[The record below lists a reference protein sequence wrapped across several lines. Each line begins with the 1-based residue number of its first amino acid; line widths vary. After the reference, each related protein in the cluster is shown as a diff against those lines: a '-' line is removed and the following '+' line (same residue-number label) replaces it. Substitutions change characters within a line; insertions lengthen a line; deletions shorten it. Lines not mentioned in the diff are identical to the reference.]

1 MNGGRT
7 GRPADRPTVGI
18 TAAVETISYG
28 PWRDV
33 QAAITSLAYTE
44 AVLRAGGRPVLL
56 VPNRPDAENPE
67 EALASLD
74 ALIISGGAGD
84 LDPALYGEEPHPETK
99 SVNPE
104 RDAYELA
111 LVRAAREAGLP
122 TLGVCRGMQVVNL
135 AYGGTLHQHLPDVVG
150 HEKHRKRG
158 TFTDHEVSVSEGSL
172 AARAT
177 GADSGTEAVK
187 SCHHQGVREVGEGL
201 EATARATLDSVVE
214 AVEDASHPFMLGV
227 LWHPEEDERS
237 RLIGS
242 LVKSTQNSTR
252 EV

>member
-1 MNGGRT
+1 MRGGGY
-7 GRPADRPTVGI
+7 GRAARPTVGI
-18 TAAVETISYG
+18 TAAVETVNYG

-33 QAAITSLAYTE
+33 RAAISSLGYPD

-56 VPNRPDAENPE
+56 VPNRPDTERPE
-67 EALASLD
+67 EALSSLD

-99 SVNPE
+99 GVDPE

-111 LVRAAREAGLP
+111 LVRASRETGLP
-122 TLGVCRGMQVVNL
+122 TLGVCRGMQVINL

-150 HEKHRKRG
+150 HEGHRARG
-158 TFTDHEVSVSEGSL
+158 TFTDHEVSVKADSL
-172 AARAT
+172 AARAA
-177 GADSGTEAVK
+177 GADSGAEAVK

-201 EATARATLDSVVE
+201 EATARSTLDDAIE
-214 AVEDASHPFMLGV
+214 AVEDAGHPFMLGV
-227 LWHPEEDERS
+227 LWHPEEDEKS
-237 RLIGS
+237 ALIGA
-242 LVKSTQNSTR
+242 LVNSTQNIIR